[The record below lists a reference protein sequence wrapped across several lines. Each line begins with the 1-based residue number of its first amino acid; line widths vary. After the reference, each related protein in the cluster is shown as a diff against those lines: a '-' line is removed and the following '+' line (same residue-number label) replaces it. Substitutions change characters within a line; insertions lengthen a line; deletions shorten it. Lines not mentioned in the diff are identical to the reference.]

1 MKPRRP
7 VEPRRTVSVL
17 DLDPVKMAAEIS
29 QLPPNHVHV
38 AAARAA
44 AEVSELRRDHKVAVR
59 DAAKDVAGDPVWQ
72 GYAHRHLPHEVSAAR
87 RAEPGPMARV
97 PEQRSPA
104 ERQEC
109 VQRDSTAAAVAR
121 AREACRD
128 AVKGGREEERGRELD
143 QYAEDTRVEATADA
157 RGRV

>member
-1 MKPRRP
+1 MKPRRD
-7 VEPRRTVSVL
+7 VEPHRTISVL
-17 DLDPVKMAAEIS
+17 DLDPVRMAAEIS
-29 QLPPNHVHV
+29 QLPPNHAHV

-44 AEVSELRRDHKVAVR
+44 AEVSELRRDHKVAMR

-72 GYAHRHLPHEVSAAR
+72 GYAHRHMPHEVIAAR

-104 ERQEC
+104 VRQEC

-121 AREACRD
+121 ARAACRG
-128 AVKGGREEERGRELD
+128 AVNAREEEARGREISQD
-143 QYAEDTRVEATADA
+143 DRAEVAAAVDV